1 MTLITRALAASLAGL
16 LSLAARAGVPGDF
29 AAVYELSLNRFGIGE
44 ARVALSAQ
52 PDGRYDYRSHTRPIG
67 LAKLFRADQVQESS
81 LFTLHKD
88 RIRPLEYR
96 FDHTGSKKGRHA
108 YLRFD
113 WQAGEVSNTVEGHTW
128 QMDIPEGA
136 LDKLVVQVAVM
147 MDLSAGKEKLTY
159 AIADGGKLKEYH
171 FAVIGE
177 ETIRVPAGEFRTFK
191 IERVRK
197 DFDRTTH
204 LWCAPAL
211 GYLPV
216 RIEQIEHE
224 DGVTYLSELKQT
236 TLGGEELGVRS
247 EE

>member
-52 PDGRYDYRSHTRPIG
+52 PDGRYDYRSHTRPTG